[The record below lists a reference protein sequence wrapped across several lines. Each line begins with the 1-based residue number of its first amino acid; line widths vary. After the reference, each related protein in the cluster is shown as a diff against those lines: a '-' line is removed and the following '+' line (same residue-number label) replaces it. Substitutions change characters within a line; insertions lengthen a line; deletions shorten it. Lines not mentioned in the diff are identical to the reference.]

1 MIWGDRKT
9 EPGRSL
15 FLSIV
20 EGSFWAIYAAII
32 GVGSALLTGYALAL
46 GANDFQIGLLTGMG
60 TIATIGAV
68 AGAWWLGRRS
78 NRKSM
83 MMEALTLSRSI
94 WLVLCLLPFLP
105 LPPGVRLYVLFGVV
119 LVSVM
124 AGVFADTAWMSWMT
138 DLVPAAIRGRYFSW
152 RNSILG
158 TIGMAGVYGA
168 GCVCDWLKG
177 SMDPASAFLPLF
189 VFAVACATV
198 STIIL
203 ARVWEPPL
211 HGEHPLSLRQL
222 LVLPFLHRPFRHL
235 LLVCGLWTLVTGIST
250 PFFPTQMIKYL
261 HMSYSMIGLYAAV
274 AGLATLVVQP
284 FWGQLID
291 RIGNRPVLMINVI
304 GVTTLPLYWFFA
316 RPDFL
321 LPIWINAVMSG
332 IFWPGIALTTF
343 NLAMIT
349 APRQS
354 RSAYLASY
362 RLVAG
367 VAAFVAAL
375 SGGWLAQWLQGFSFD
390 FAGQTLGN
398 YHVVFAVSFFGRFLL
413 WPMIGRLQEERG

>member
-1 MIWGDRKT
+1 
-9 EPGRSL
+9 
-15 FLSIV
+15 
-20 EGSFWAIYAAII
+20 
-32 GVGSALLTGYALAL
+32 
-46 GANDFQIGLLTGMG
+46 
-60 TIATIGAV
+60 
-68 AGAWWLGRRS
+68 
-78 NRKSM
+78 
-83 MMEALTLSRSI
+83 
-94 WLVLCLLPFLP
+94 
-105 LPPGVRLYVLFGVV
+105 
-119 LVSVM
+119 
-124 AGVFADTAWMSWMT
+124 
-138 DLVPAAIRGRYFSW
+138 
-152 RNSILG
+152 
-158 TIGMAGVYGA
+158 
-168 GCVCDWLKG
+168 
-177 SMDPASAFLPLF
+177 
-189 VFAVACATV
+189 
-198 STIIL
+198 
-203 ARVWEPPL
+203 
-211 HGEHPLSLRQL
+211 
-222 LVLPFLHRPFRHL
+222 
-235 LLVCGLWTLVTGIST
+235 
-250 PFFPTQMIKYL
+250 
-261 HMSYSMIGLYAAV
+261 
-274 AGLATLVVQP
+274 
-284 FWGQLID
+284 
-291 RIGNRPVLMINVI
+291 MINVI